1 MKKKYKEAL
10 IKLLDDPSP
19 IVHERLLGEFKKLNE
34 EAIGFLKSIIESG
47 DTHLADAAKSYLHEI
62 VGSDGIDVFR
72 SFIYSFQYEL
82 ETGCILLDRTLYP
95 EVEPE
100 HISVFID
107 GMAERCKE
115 LVAPPFDPI
124 QLCRAI
130 NQVMFHEYGFRGDR
144 EEFYSPENSFLHKVI
159 ERKKGIPITLSII
172 YLLVAQRCGL
182 QLEPIALP
190 GRFIVG
196 CFRDSMPFY
205 IDPYEGGVMMSE
217 EEVQFLLYHYNV
229 TETSQ
234 YLAPVTVGETLARMC
249 RNLAHQ
255 YVTANDE
262 QRARL
267 FLMFLQDFEEAYRR
281 NS

>member
-1 MKKKYKEAL
+1 MEKIHKEAL

-19 IVHERLLGEFKKLNE
+19 IVHESLLGEFQKLNE
-34 EAIGFLKSIIESG
+34 EAISFLKSIIGSG
-47 DTHLADAAKSYLHEI
+47 DKHLADAAKAYLHEI
-62 VGSDGIDVFR
+62 AGSDGIDVFR

-115 LVAPPFDPI
+115 LVAPPFDPT
-124 QLCRAI
+124 QLCRVI
-130 NQVMFHEYGFRGDR
+130 NQVMFHECGFHGDR
-144 EEFYSPENSFLHKVI
+144 EEFYSPDNSFLHKVI
-159 ERKKGIPITLSII
+159 ERRKGIPITLSII

-196 CFRDSMPFY
+196 CFQDSMPFY

-255 YVTANDE
+255 YVTANHE

-267 FLMFLQDFEEAYRR
+267 FLTFLQDFEEAYRR